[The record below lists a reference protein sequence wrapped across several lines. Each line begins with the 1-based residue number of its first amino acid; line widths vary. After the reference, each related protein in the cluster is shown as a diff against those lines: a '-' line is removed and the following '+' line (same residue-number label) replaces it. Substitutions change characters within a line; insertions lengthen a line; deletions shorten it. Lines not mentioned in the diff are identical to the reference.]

1 MHFSVNASDINAG
14 MSLVSHALTARPM
27 RQIYDGVLIESA
39 ENGIFLTCTD
49 GEMTIRT
56 RVNAMVVD
64 EGVSVMP
71 ARLFGELLRKLSG
84 EIDIEIDHRFRA
96 EIRAQGSNTSMMGTD
111 ASEFPDVQEVQQPE
125 FSVEMPQNKLR
136 DAVSRILF
144 AVSTDETRRILTG
157 CLMEVYSNEMRFVG
171 LDGFRLALQRV
182 EGEYSIPAGRE
193 FVSAVV
199 PGRILGEFSR
209 MLGDSEEPARV
220 VCGRNRFSL
229 TFDNTECFTSLL
241 TGEYINYK
249 QILPTTWTNE
259 VKLRRDDFISAIERA
274 SLMARE
280 GKNNLLRLSL
290 NDHQMT
296 ITANAEMGAALET
309 IPVSYSADEFKIAF
323 NARYLFDVIRN
334 VFTEEMCMRFN
345 SSVSPCT
352 IAPINGNQYT
362 YLVLPVRVLDN

>member
-1 MHFSVNASDINAG
+1 M
-14 MSLVSHALTARPM
+14 
-27 RQIYDGVLIESA
+27 
-39 ENGIFLTCTD
+39 
-49 GEMTIRT
+49 
-56 RVNAMVVD
+56 
-64 EGVSVMP
+64 
-71 ARLFGELLRKLSG
+71 
-84 EIDIEIDHRFRA
+84 
-96 EIRAQGSNTSMMGTD
+96 
-111 ASEFPDVQEVQQPE
+111 
-125 FSVEMPQNKLR
+125 
-136 DAVSRILF
+136 
-144 AVSTDETRRILTG
+144 
-157 CLMEVYSNEMRFVG
+157 
-171 LDGFRLALQRV
+171 ALQRV

-249 QILPTTWTNE
+249 QILPTTWTSE